1 MRTNWYIIILSF
13 FLLVGCKTKQKMI
26 QESHVYD
33 LQENIDVWDFDTTF
47 FFSSTPFD
55 SVPTLNVAIR
65 HRHKTN
71 AKKVAQTDSTA
82 RKEEQNTRLSIFP
95 DKHIVNKIS
104 DLVFLWLVVCLTIV
118 CLAFV
123 VRRMKS

>member
-1 MRTNWYIIILSF
+1 MRTNWYIIILLS
-13 FLLVGCKTKQKMI
+13 FLLVGCKTKQKVV
-26 QESHVYD
+26 QESRVYD
-33 LQENIDVWDFDTTF
+33 LQENVDAWDFDTTF

-71 AKKVAQTDSTA
+71 ARNVAQRDSSL
-82 RKEEQNTRLSIFP
+82 RREESKTRLSIFP
-95 DKHIVNKIS
+95 DNHTVNKIN
-104 DLVFLWLVVCLTIV
+104 DLVFLWFVVCLTIV

>member
-1 MRTNWYIIILSF
+1 MRTNWYIIILIS
-13 FLLVGCKTKQKMI
+13 FLLVGCKTKQKVV
-26 QESHVYD
+26 QESRVYD
-33 LQENIDVWDFDTTF
+33 LQENVDAWDFDTTF

-71 AKKVAQTDSTA
+71 ARNVAQRDSSL
-82 RKEEQNTRLSIFP
+82 RKEDSKTRLSIFP
-95 DKHIVNKIS
+95 NNHTVNKIS

>member
-1 MRTNWYIIILSF
+1 
-13 FLLVGCKTKQKMI
+13 MI